1 MSSSRCAWVAGRGSA
16 ERSTRGEPLIG
27 VAAAQFGVGSYGEVA
42 LVACSQSAV
51 TVQDR

>member
-1 MSSSRCAWVAGRGSA
+1 VQKFTSRFRGNGNNGGA
-16 ERSTRGEPLIG
+16 CKRGESLIG

-51 TVQDR
+51 AVQDR